1 MHNILIVDDE
11 SGIRQSL
18 KGVLEDEGYKVAS
31 AESGEAC
38 LDSLRKRAFD
48 VVLLDVWLP
57 AWTASKLCK
66 RSGTWKTLPRSS

>member
-18 KGVLEDEGYKVAS
+18 KGVLEDEGYRAAVAG
-31 AESGEAC
+31 SGEAC
-38 LDSLRKRAFD
+38 LETLRKRSFD

-57 AWTASKLCK
+57 GWTASKRCT
-66 RSGTWKTLPRSS
+66 RSAISKTPQKSS